1 MILDR
6 KEKTKQVLQL
16 HSRGRTYRE
25 IANEVHMSL
34 RDISS
39 TIKKS
44 MEANKITLTDSQL
57 AREIK
62 EHQQPQPP
70 HTSKQSQALKLFPD
84 DGNPL
89 NVAIELDLPADEVH
103 KLYQDYLRLNSLHM
117 LVQVYEDIDYNLY
130 TLLDLNKI
138 IETRQYVTSRN
149 TRSRSLR

>member
-1 MILDR
+1 
-6 KEKTKQVLQL
+6 
-16 HSRGRTYRE
+16 
-25 IANEVHMSL
+25 MSL

-44 MEANKITLTDSQL
+44 MEANEITLTDSQL
-57 AREIK
+57 APEIK

-70 HTSKQSQALKLFPD
+70 NTSKQSQALKLFSD

-103 KLYQDYLRLNSLHM
+103 ELYQDYLRLNSLHK

-130 TLLDLNKI
+130 TLLDLYKI
-138 IETRQYVTSRN
+138 IENKTICCIKKH
-149 TRSRSLR
+149 

>member
-6 KEKTKQVLQL
+6 KEKTKQVLQP
-16 HSRGRTYRE
+16 HSRRRTYRE

-44 MEANKITLTDSQL
+44 MEANEITLTDSQL
-57 AREIK
+57 APEIK

-70 HTSKQSQALKLFPD
+70 NTSKQSQALKLFSD

-103 KLYQDYLRLNSLHM
+103 ELYQDYLRLNSLHN

-130 TLLDLNKI
+130 TLLDLYKI
-138 IETRQYVTSRN
+138 IETKQYVTSRN

>member
-6 KEKTKQVLQL
+6 KEKTKHVLQL

-39 TIKKS
+39 IIKS
-44 MEANKITLTDSQL
+44 MEANEITLTDSQL
-57 AREIK
+57 APEIK

-70 HTSKQSQALKLFPD
+70 HTSNQSQALKLFSD

-103 KLYQDYLRLNSLHM
+103 ELYQDYLRLNSLPK
-117 LVQVYEDIDYNLY
+117 LVQVYEESITS
-130 TLLDLNKI
+130 TLCWIYINH
-138 IETRQYVTSRN
+138 
-149 TRSRSLR
+149 